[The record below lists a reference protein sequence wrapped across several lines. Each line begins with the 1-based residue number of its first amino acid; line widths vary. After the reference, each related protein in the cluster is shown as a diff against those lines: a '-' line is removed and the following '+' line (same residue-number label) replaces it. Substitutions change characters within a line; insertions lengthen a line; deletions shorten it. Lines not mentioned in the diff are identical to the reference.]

1 MPTDRSRDL
10 RIAAATAL
18 LGGGGAAVLLLG
30 AHWARPLISYA
41 RPELV
46 LAFLLALAG
55 AAVLAWNALWAIAA
69 LLSQMHALPVQARR
83 ALLRAAGIC
92 GTGRARRII
101 SRSLASS
108 AIGASALGL
117 GMGAAIAQPRED
129 PAPADPASLTWIWEA
144 SDSAEARA
152 PGTGAAGDSE
162 MSAGP
167 QSGSAPGARPD
178 PAPAPPPL
186 RTDTP
191 PAASGSARP
200 ADPDPA
206 DQRPTDERRLT
217 DGRGALPSEEG
228 SPAASPT
235 RTVLPGDTLWEIARA
250 QLPPGADAATIDETW
265 RTIYALNADAIGSDP
280 NLIRPGQTLLLPQE
294 SK

>member
-69 LLSQMHALPVQARR
+69 LLSQMHALPVRARR

-152 PGTGAAGDSE
+152 RDSGAAHDSE
-162 MSAGP
+162 MSAGS
-167 QSGSAPGARPD
+167 QSSAAPAS
-178 PAPAPPPL
+178 APAPSGT
-186 RTDTP
+186 RTP
-191 PAASGSARP
+191 PPPSGGEG
-200 ADPDPA
+200 
-206 DQRPTDERRLT
+206 RPTDERRPT
-217 DGRGALPSEEG
+217 AGRGALNPEEG
-228 SPAASPT
+228 SPGAPT
-235 RTVLPGDTLWEIARA
+235 RIVLPGDSLWEIARA

-265 RTIYALNADAIGSDP
+265 RAIYALNADAIGSDP

>member
-10 RIAAATAL
+10 RIAAATAV
-18 LGGGGAAVLLLG
+18 LGGAGAAVLLLG

-55 AAVLAWNALWAIAA
+55 AVVLAWNALWAIAA
-69 LLSQMHALPVQARR
+69 LLSQEHALPVRARR
-83 ALLRAAGIC
+83 ALLRAARAY

-117 GMGAAIAQPRED
+117 GMGAAGAEPREE

-178 PAPAPPPL
+178 PPPAPPPL
-186 RTDTP
+186 RTGTP
-191 PAASGSARP
+191 PAASGSARS

-228 SPAASPT
+228 SPAAPT
-235 RTVLPGDTLWEIARA
+235 RTVLPGDSLWEIARA

-265 RTIYALNADAIGSDP
+265 REIYALNADAIGSDP

>member
-41 RPELV
+41 RPELA
-46 LAFLLALAG
+46 LAFLLALVG

-69 LLSQMHALPVQARR
+69 LLSQAHALPERARR
-83 ALLRAAGIC
+83 GLLRAAGIC

-144 SDSAEARA
+144 SDSADARA
-152 PGTGAAGDSE
+152 RDSGAAHDSE
-162 MSAGP
+162 MSASP
-167 QSGSAPGARPD
+167 QSGSTPAARPD

-186 RTDTP
+186 RARTP
-191 PAASGSARP
+191 PEASGSVRP
-200 ADPDPA
+200 VEQDPA
-206 DQRPTDERRLT
+206 DQRPSGERRLAG
-217 DGRGALPSEEG
+217 GRSALPSAEG
-228 SPAASPT
+228 SPAAPT
-235 RTVLPGDTLWEIARA
+235 RIVLPGDTLWEIARA
-250 QLPPGADAATIDETW
+250 QLPPGADAATIDESW
-265 RTIYALNADAIGSDP
+265 RAIYALNAEAIGSDP

>member
-1 MPTDRSRDL
+1 MSTDRSRDL

-69 LLSQMHALPVQARR
+69 LLSQAHALPVRARR

-117 GMGAAIAQPRED
+117 GMGAAMAQPRED

-167 QSGSAPGARPD
+167 QSGSAPGAR
-178 PAPAPPPL
+178 
-186 RTDTP
+186 
-191 PAASGSARP
+191 
-200 ADPDPA
+200 PDPA